1 MKRSFWLYLMNVLV
15 ILFIVIM
22 GLTLITLPFIV
33 DKYAEL
39 TGKIIDNSLLVKI
52 FLYLSAVPFTVLLIM
67 VKKLVNNILR
77 KDPFSQSS
85 ITALNIISIC
95 AFSDFILYAFGTA
108 FLLKDLISL
117 VFTIAAF
124 MIGITSLILSQLV
137 KSAIAIKQENDL
149 TI

>member
-1 MKRSFWLYLMNVLV
+1 MKRSFWLYLMNILV
-15 ILFIVIM
+15 IIFIVFM
-22 GLTLITLPFIV
+22 GLTFITLPFII

-39 TGKIIDNSLLVKI
+39 SGKIINNFLWVKI
-52 FLYLSAVPFTVLLIM
+52 FLYFTAVPFTVLLIM

-77 KDPFSQSS
+77 KDPFCQNS

-95 AFSDFILYAFGTA
+95 AFTDFILYAFGTA

-124 MIGITSLILSQLV
+124 MIGLTSLILSQLV
-137 KSAIAIKQENDL
+137 KTAIAIKQENDL

>member
-1 MKRSFWLYLMNVLV
+1 MKRSFWLYVMNALV

-22 GLTLITLPFIV
+22 GLTLITLPFLV

-39 TGKIIDNSLLVKI
+39 TGKIINNSLWVKI
-52 FLYLSAVPFTVLLIM
+52 FLYLTAIPFTVLLIM
-67 VKKLVNNILR
+67 VKKLVNNIIH
-77 KDPFSQSS
+77 KDPFCQSS
-85 ITALNIISIC
+85 ITALNIVSIC
-95 AFSDFILYAFGTA
+95 AFIDFILYTFGTA

-124 MIGITSLILSQLV
+124 MIAITSLILSQLV
-137 KSAIAIKQENDL
+137 ISAIAIKQENDL

>member
-39 TGKIIDNSLLVKI
+39 TGKIINNSLWIKI
-52 FLYLSAVPFTVLLIM
+52 FLYITAVPFTVLLIM
-67 VKKLVNNILR
+67 VKKLVNNILHEN
-77 KDPFSQSS
+77 PFCRSS
-85 ITALNIISIC
+85 IKALNIISIC
-95 AFSDFILYAFGTA
+95 AFLDFILYAFGTA
-108 FLLKDLISL
+108 FLLKNLISL

-124 MIGITSLILSQLV
+124 MIGLTSLILSQLFR
-137 KSAIAIKQENDL
+137 AAMEIKKENDL

>member
-1 MKRSFWLYLMNVLV
+1 MKRSFLLYLMNILV
-15 ILFIVIM
+15 IMFIVIM

-33 DKYAEL
+33 DKYVEL
-39 TGKIIDNSLLVKI
+39 TGKIINDSLWVKI
-52 FLYLSAVPFTVLLIM
+52 FLYLTAIPFTALLIM

-77 KDPFSQSS
+77 KDPFCQSS
-85 ITALNIISIC
+85 ITALNITSIC
-95 AFSDFILYAFGTA
+95 AFLDFILYAFGTA

-124 MIGITSLILSQLV
+124 MIGLTSLILSQIV
-137 KSAIAIKQENDL
+137 KAALAIKQENDL

>member
-1 MKRSFWLYLMNVLV
+1 MKRSFWLYLMNILA

-22 GLTLITLPFIV
+22 GLTLVTLPFII
-33 DKYAEL
+33 DKYTEI
-39 TGKIIDNSLLVKI
+39 TGKIISNPVWVKI
-52 FLYLSAVPFTVLLIM
+52 FLYLTAIPFAALLIM
-67 VKKLVNNILR
+67 VKKLVNNIFR
-77 KDPFSQSS
+77 KDPFCQSS
-85 ITALNIISIC
+85 ITALNVISIC
-95 AFSDFILYAFGTA
+95 AFLDFILYAFGTA
-108 FLLKDLISL
+108 FLLKDLMSL